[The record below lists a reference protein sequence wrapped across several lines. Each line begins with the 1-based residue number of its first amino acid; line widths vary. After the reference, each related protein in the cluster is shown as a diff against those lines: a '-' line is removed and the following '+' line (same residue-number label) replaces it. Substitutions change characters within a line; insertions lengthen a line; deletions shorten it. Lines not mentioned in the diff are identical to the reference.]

1 MRALAIRV
9 VTQIRND
16 RRSMAMLIVAPVF
29 VLTLIFFLLADS
41 DYVPK
46 ILVDEDGV
54 PAPLVQAIYEQ
65 DAAVEAC
72 PAEALGEPEKYLRG
86 HPDVDLIVT
95 APKLSQETD
104 GQGIDGNGM
113 ISSVVDVQGAG
124 SQTAGGQSAPGETGG
139 GEGLDFYM
147 LESNVKSRD
156 AISAISDAQVSLNPS
171 SEVRTHTVYGS
182 ADDSTFDSLGYIFPG
197 VFTFFFVFIIS
208 GMTLVRERSG
218 GTLERLMMTP
228 IRRFEVI
235 MGYSMGIGVFAAIQA
250 VVIVCYTIY
259 VLRLESLGSVALIIL
274 AMMLLA
280 FTAVSFGALVSIFA
294 TTEFQIVQFIPV
306 VVVPQVFFSGI
317 IPLETIPYG
326 LGNLCYIMP
335 MYYGCRAMKEIAVY
349 GYGLQDIWPY
359 LVALVCYALALGVLN
374 TLALRKYRVV

>member
-1 MRALAIRV
+1 
-9 VTQIRND
+9 
-16 RRSMAMLIVAPVF
+16 MLVVAPVF

-65 DAAVEAC
+65 DVIAEAC
-72 PAEALGEPEKYLRG
+72 PAEALGEPEKYLRE
-86 HPDVDLIVT
+86 HPGVDLIVT
-95 APKLSQETD
+95 APKLSQDEVGQGVD
-104 GQGIDGNGM
+104 GQDTGRANID
-113 ISSVVDVQGAG
+113 
-124 SQTAGGQSAPGETGG
+124 GQSALGG
-139 GEGLDFYM
+139 IESGGGLDFYM

-156 AISAISDAQVSLNPS
+156 AISAISDAQASLNPS

-235 MGYSMGIGVFAAIQA
+235 MGYSMGIGVFAAVQA

-280 FTAVSFGALVSIFA
+280 FTAVSFGALISIFA

-317 IPLETIPYG
+317 IPLDTIPYG

-349 GYGLQDIWPY
+349 GYGLQEIWPF
-359 LVALVCYALALGVLN
+359 LAALACYALALGVLN
-374 TLALRKYRVV
+374 TLALKKYRVV